1 MKKMTIESP
10 IPVSRRRRRGGY
22 EILEFAL
29 LAVFLIP
36 TFLWVFI
43 NGMNLIRFIQCNQIC
58 RDIGNLYMQGVD
70 FSTYAAQNVAATLAQ
85 GYGLTIGSSF
95 TGNNRDNDSNSGNVW
110 IILSEVMYVGTSACS
125 ALPSGTSCTNSGKY
139 VYLMRVDFG
148 NKALTINGNSLQ
160 SAIGNPS
167 GATFNVNGYVQNYLT
182 DTNAVATYA
191 GNYITLGDTQV
202 AYVSEAFFAS
212 PTLDFSAMP
221 GGGIAARTFF

>member
-1 MKKMTIESP
+1 
-10 IPVSRRRRRGGY
+10 
-22 EILEFAL
+22 
-29 LAVFLIP
+29 
-36 TFLWVFI
+36 
-43 NGMNLIRFIQCNQIC
+43 
-58 RDIGNLYMQGVD
+58 
-70 FSTYAAQNVAATLAQ
+70 
-85 GYGLTIGSSF
+85 
-95 TGNNRDNDSNSGNVW
+95 
-110 IILSEVMYVGTSACS
+110 
-125 ALPSGTSCTNSGKY
+125 
-139 VYLMRVDFG
+139 MRVDFG

>member
-1 MKKMTIESP
+1 MKNMTT
-10 IPVSRRRRRGGY
+10 VSRRRRRGGY

-58 RDIGNLYMQGVD
+58 RDIGNLYMQGLD
-70 FSTYAAQNVAATLAQ
+70 FSTYASQNVAATLAQ
-85 GYGLTIGSSF
+85 GYGLNIGSSF
-95 TGNNRDNDSNSGNVW
+95 TGNNRDNDSNSGNAWV
-110 IILSEVMYVGTSACS
+110 ILSEVMYVGTSACS

-139 VYLMRVDFG
+139 VYIMRVDFG
-148 NKALTINGNSLQ
+148 NKNLTINGNTLQ

-167 GATFNVNGYVQNYLT
+167 AATFNVNGYVQNYLT
-182 DTNAVATYA
+182 DINAVATNA
-191 GNYITLGDTQV
+191 GSYITLGDTQV

-212 PTLDFSAMP
+212 PTLDFSAFP